1 MHLRTQHR
9 IVAMLRVYRKIM
21 IDFVGNMNLHIK
33 HLVFFFSRPDSSFM
47 WFLNPLKSIR
57 YIIWH
62 NHKWTILKIIFII
75 FFSLFLAM
83 FFYALP
89 GYTIKKMIGA

>member
-1 MHLRTQHR
+1 MAWSTFHQHSS
-9 IVAMLRVYRKIM
+9 IVSIIILQRFISNISR
-21 IDFVGNMNLHIK
+21 
-33 HLVFFFSRPDSSFM
+33 RPDSSFM
-47 WFLNPLKSIR
+47 WFLNPIKSIR

-62 NHKWTILKIIFII
+62 NHKWTILKFIFII
-75 FFSLFLAM
+75 LLSIFLAM